1 VTSVSCQ
8 QCGRSP
14 ARQFTVR
21 RHVGLLV
28 LMRTVRVSQTLCR
41 ACARRELRR
50 YTARTLVQGWWGVLS
65 VIVFNPLTIV
75 LNLWNMGRT
84 GAMKPPQLSAPLFG
98 DDGSP
103 HRTDD
108 DRLGMLLPVGVGLL
122 CLFAVAGVV
131 WHF

>member
-1 VTSVSCQ
+1 MTCQ

-14 ARQFTVR
+14 ARTFTIR

-28 LMRTVRVSQTLCR
+28 LMRTVQVKQALCR
-41 ACARRELRR
+41 ECARRELRR

-65 VIVFNPLTIV
+65 LLVVNPLTIL
-75 LNLWNMGRT
+75 LNVSGMARARLME
-84 GAMKPPQLSAPLFG
+84 APHLSTSLFG
-98 DDGSP
+98 DAEAPRES
-103 HRTDD
+103 HD
-108 DRLGMLLPVGVGLL
+108 DRTGMLLPVGVGLM